1 MALEPVLE
9 KVQKQTRDIYRSLAK
24 IWNYLE
30 ELNNSRDASLK
41 ADIEMLLTYM
51 QQTVSGYLSIVWCI
65 KHVLAF

>member
-30 ELNNSRDASLK
+30 ELNNSRDVSPE
-41 ADIEMLLTYM
+41 ADIPF
-51 QQTVSGYLSIVWCI
+51 II
-65 KHVLAF
+65 F